1 MIVELRSES
10 TGIKLSFGLR
20 HREPLQ
26 SVSGYPST
34 SFPADSLADDIPS
47 AMSKPPFRVKAIY
60 EYLSEHDDDLSFPI
74 GQIISVIEEEDVD
87 WYHGE
92 YEDDNGGKHQGL
104 FPRNFVKAYE
114 PETPPRP
121 SRLSRSR
128 KDLESASLTHEN
140 DEKGRSVPPSHL
152 PPQFDP
158 GRVLKQESLAIAKP
172 TSENLTSSAEPVK
185 ASEISASGP
194 STNVVN
200 KVPSGNTAKPDPP
213 VSPEKPVIGSF
224 RDRINAFNKPAA
236 PPVAPAKPG
245 GLASIGGSNFIKKPF
260 VAPPPSKNAYVHLPP
275 GPPVQKPYRREE
287 DPEMVSETS
296 GVAAAEQSVGQIR
309 AADTVV
315 EEEEDVPK
323 PTSLKDRIAL
333 LQRQQ
338 IEQAA
343 RHSEA
348 AQKKEKPKRQP
359 KKHSESQDQ
368 AVTTGDQVENESLER
383 INSGDASSKL
393 SIDDDLSTGAIP
405 SARQQKSRNATPL
418 ASPVIKLP
426 REFLSDANDA
436 DQSGAGETE
445 DGDELSTERDDSDAK
460 PRNKIVALP
469 RKLAQAS
476 NLEVD
481 SGDEGAIIKEGDE
494 EGEEGE
500 EEEEEEELDPEV
512 KRRME
517 IRERMAKMSGGM
529 GMAGMF
535 GPVGIAQQVPSKK
548 QSSMS
553 SERKSSG
560 NGIPAKTDPP
570 ASRAPPVPMMPLP
583 GMQRVRTPDEVE
595 HDPLENRKDEID
607 TAIGSKTAISGQ
619 DPEEMR
625 DTEDLAHEPLPP
637 TRKST
642 ERAPPT
648 IPYGQLLL

>member
-1 MIVELRSES
+1 
-10 TGIKLSFGLR
+10 
-20 HREPLQ
+20 
-26 SVSGYPST
+26 
-34 SFPADSLADDIPS
+34 
-47 AMSKPPFRVKAIY
+47 MSKPPFRVKAVY

-74 GQIISVIEEEDVD
+74 GQIISVTEEEDAD
-87 WYHGE
+87 WYYGE
-92 YEDDNGGKHQGL
+92 YEDDTGGKHQGL

-128 KDLESASLTHEN
+128 KDIEPASLANES
-140 DEKGRSVPPSHL
+140 DEKVRSGLSSNP

-158 GRVLKQESLAIAKP
+158 ERVPKHESVAVGKSV
-172 TSENLTSSAEPVK
+172 SENLSSSTEAVK
-185 ASEISASGP
+185 ASEVPSSDL
-194 STNVVN
+194 STNIVN
-200 KVPSGNTAKPDPP
+200 KLPSANTAKPDPP
-213 VSPEKPVIGSF
+213 VGPEKPVIGSF
-224 RDRINAFNKPAA
+224 RDRINAFNKPTA

-275 GPPVQKPYRREE
+275 GPPLQKPYRREE
-287 DPEMVSETS
+287 DPEITGETS
-296 GVAAAEQSVGQIR
+296 NAVAAEQPIGQTRVVDI
-309 AADTVV
+309 VV
-315 EEEEDVPK
+315 EEDDVPK

-333 LQRQQ
+333 LQKQQ

-359 KKHSESQDQ
+359 KKNSESQDQ
-368 AVTTGDQVENESLER
+368 TVTPGDQAENESLER
-383 INSGDASSKL
+383 INSGEASSKL
-393 SIDDDLSTGAIP
+393 SIEDDLSTGAVP
-405 SARQQKSRNATPL
+405 NARQQKSKNATPL

-445 DGDELSTERDDSDAK
+445 DGDELSTGRDDSDTK
-460 PRNKIVALP
+460 PRHKIVAPP
-469 RKLAQAS
+469 RKPAQAS
-476 NLEVD
+476 NLEAD
-481 SGDEGAIIKEGDE
+481 SGDEGVNVDE
-494 EGEEGE
+494 VDEE

-535 GPVGIAQQVPSKK
+535 GPVGGAQQLPSKK
-548 QSSMS
+548 QSSVS

-560 NGIPAKTDPP
+560 NGIPTKTDPP
-570 ASRAPPVPMMPLP
+570 ASRAPPVPIMPLP

-595 HDPLENRKDEID
+595 HDPLKNRKDETDTGID
-607 TAIGSKTAISGQ
+607 SKTVVAER
-619 DPEEMR
+619 DPEEMH
-625 DTEDLAHEPLPP
+625 DIEDLTQEPLPP

-642 ERAPPT
+642 ERAPPP
-648 IPYGQLLL
+648 IPHGQLLPSTHTV